1 MEEYFYDTITNIR
14 DFRGIGLHI
23 YRNGNIERLPIENSI
38 ADFLF
43 RFPFYYFK
51 DYVDSYFSNEVKKQ
65 LKDNKVNNYNSLIH
79 YLRKSF

>member
-1 MEEYFYDTITNIR
+1 MEEYFYDTITNPR
-14 DFRGIGLHI
+14 DFRAIGLHI
-23 YRNGNIERLPIENSI
+23 YKNGNIERLPIENSI

-43 RFPFYYFK
+43 RFPFDYFK
-51 DYVDSYFSNEVKKQ
+51 DYTDMYFSNEVKKQ